1 MTKENN
7 KFAVELCKEFYRA
20 IDKKVTPALM
30 RQWIGQFKNLLNV
43 YTLEELES
51 VIKYIAEG
59 NVRNIYSPGY
69 LSYATNKILD
79 EIRLKEVKN
88 QVPKSDF
95 GVKTFNV
102 DNDVKPIRKS
112 SFLDKFM

>member
-30 RQWIGQFKNLLNV
+30 RQGIGQFKNLLNV
-43 YTLEELES
+43 YTVEELES
-51 VIKYIAEG
+51 VIKYIADG
-59 NVRNIYSPGY
+59 NVRNVYSPGY

-79 EIRLKEVKN
+79 EIKLKDIKA
-88 QVPKSDF
+88 QKSNDTI

-102 DNDVKPIRKS
+102 KNDVKIKKS

>member
-1 MTKENN
+1 MKLQTSSEKTDEKSKGKIKELTEIL
-7 KFAVELCKEFYRA
+7 KQKEQQEEIVE
-20 IDKKVTPALM
+20 
-30 RQWIGQFKNLLNV
+30 V

-79 EIRLKEVKN
+79 EIRLKEVKSKDN
-88 QVPKSDF
+88 TSTLGIKV
-95 GVKTFNV
+95 FNV
-102 DNDVKPIRKS
+102 DREVKPKKS
-112 SFLDKFM
+112 SFLDKFI

>member
-7 KFAVELCKEFYRA
+7 KFAVELCKDFYRA

-30 RQWIGQFKNLLNV
+30 KQGIGQFKNLLNV

-51 VIKYIAEG
+51 VIKYIADG

-79 EIRLKEVKN
+79 EIRLKEVKA
-88 QVPKSDF
+88 QKPTSTL
-95 GVKTFNV
+95 GVKTFDVQNNV
-102 DNDVKPIRKS
+102 KVKKS